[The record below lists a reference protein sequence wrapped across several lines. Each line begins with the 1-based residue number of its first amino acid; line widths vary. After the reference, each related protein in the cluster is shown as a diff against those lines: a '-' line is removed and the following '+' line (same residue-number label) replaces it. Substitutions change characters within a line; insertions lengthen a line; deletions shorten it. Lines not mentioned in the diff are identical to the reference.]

1 MIMRPNEH
9 TIAAMTAHVPWQQL
23 WWRSL
28 LLVMA
33 IGLLSPIF
41 ALLQQGY
48 ISWGTL
54 KTDICIPLAIWG
66 TWYSV
71 FRLSRG
77 RIPAPIAFLLV
88 FPLGYLLGDKIGPL
102 FGGDD
107 FIAEWVRHHAFWQAV
122 GSGYLSA
129 AAGYAFVDRFFRAA
143 YYRGALETERRRIAE
158 IERAQAVSE
167 LALLQAQIEPHFL
180 FNTLSHVLSTVEHE
194 PTVAKG
200 MLEHL
205 TSYLRATLQR
215 SRKSQHCLGEE
226 QDLVAALLAIAAMRL
241 GPRLRYQICIDPS
254 LRDLALPPLLLQPLV
269 ENAIRHGV
277 EPAVSG
283 GEIRVDAE
291 RVGED
296 LMLRVTD
303 TGKGLAEGAPE
314 GVGLSNVRARLAGLY
329 GDRGRLS
336 LFSNAA
342 LGVIAELRLPV
353 QRETS

>member
-1 MIMRPNEH
+1 
-9 TIAAMTAHVPWQQL
+9 
-23 WWRSL
+23 
-28 LLVMA
+28 
-33 IGLLSPIF
+33 
-41 ALLQQGY
+41 
-48 ISWGTL
+48 
-54 KTDICIPLAIWG
+54 
-66 TWYSV
+66 
-71 FRLSRG
+71 
-77 RIPAPIAFLLV
+77 
-88 FPLGYLLGDKIGPL
+88 
-102 FGGDD
+102 
-107 FIAEWVRHHAFWQAV
+107 
-122 GSGYLSA
+122 
-129 AAGYAFVDRFFRAA
+129 
-143 YYRGALETERRRIAE
+143 
-158 IERAQAVSE
+158 
-167 LALLQAQIEPHFL
+167 
-180 FNTLSHVLSTVEHE
+180 VEHE